1 MAIRNQCVLLT
12 EFEVLTVSGGPS
24 IVPLWLM
31 AQARD
36 DEHIMVAGF
45 CNKKISNELINVFNI
60 VSIFPQQWM
69 VIFSPI
75 LCFCWSLPSFSFTLN
90 LCPKMLPNFLKLK
103 FPPKQISLYHPYKSG
118 CCFCFKQ
125 TILRFPH
132 CGHFWKYVGY
142 LLICS
147 CGLIMHFQLV
157 ISSCLQTSLASL
169 MTTLSQSHPYFVHCV
184 KPNEK
189 KVWNNHGQV
198 IHQVLWGA
206 FVFLWWRVGNKEG
219 GAWWLGCVPGSTQ
232 AHNITSTALQTS
244 SDALEQGSFQS
255 TLPSFKPWRSRYESV
270 NYWD

>member
-31 AQARD
+31 AQAHD

-45 CNKKISNELINVFNI
+45 CNKKISNELINVLLNI

-118 CCFCFKQ
+118 CCFCFKNNSPVSPLRSFLKICGIFADLLVWVNYAFS
-125 TILRFPH
+125 TCYLVLSADIL
-132 CGHFWKYVGY
+132 G
-142 LLICS
+142 
-147 CGLIMHFQLV
+147 
-157 ISSCLQTSLASL
+157 ISDDNS
-169 MTTLSQSHPYFVHCV
+169 
-184 KPNEK
+184 
-189 KVWNNHGQV
+189 
-198 IHQVLWGA
+198 
-206 FVFLWWRVGNKEG
+206 
-219 GAWWLGCVPGSTQ
+219 
-232 AHNITSTALQTS
+232 
-244 SDALEQGSFQS
+244 
-255 TLPSFKPWRSRYESV
+255 ESV
-270 NYWD
+270 SSIFCTLC